1 MQRREF
7 IGRLGVA
14 AVGAIYG
21 SSLSCAQA
29 TSSVAHR
36 TIGANGI
43 HLHFV
48 EQGEGP
54 LIVLCHGFP
63 ELWYSW
69 RHQLPALSA
78 AGFHAVAVD
87 MRGYGQSDRPEATE
101 SDHDARTDR
110 VIKEILS
117 AGEAFFG
124 GVNWRGR
131 RCMRISVSNWQTS
144 ERDVDR
150 AVEAVARAIETARVR
165 MTDTSGNA

>member
-14 AVGAIYG
+14 AVGAICR
-21 SSLSCAQA
+21 SSLSYAQ
-29 TSSVAHR
+29 TTGNVAHR

-63 ELWYSW
+63 ESWYSW

-87 MRGYGQSDRPEATE
+87 MRGYGQSDRRRRLINTPCCI
-101 SDHDARTDR
+101 S
-110 VIKEILS
+110 S
-117 AGEAFFG
+117 A
-124 GVNWRGR
+124 
-131 RCMRISVSNWQTS
+131 I
-144 ERDVDR
+144 
-150 AVEAVARAIETARVR
+150 
-165 MTDTSGNA
+165 